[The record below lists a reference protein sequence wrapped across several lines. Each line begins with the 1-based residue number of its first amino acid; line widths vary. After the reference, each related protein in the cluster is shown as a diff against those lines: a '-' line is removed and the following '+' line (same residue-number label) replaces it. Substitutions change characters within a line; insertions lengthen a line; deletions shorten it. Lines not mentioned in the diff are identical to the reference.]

1 MHLLEK
7 IREKILLMEEVIN
20 FPTSLLSHENYH
32 WENLPMVP
40 YSDLTGAV
48 SSLVQKGKKVVII
61 TGFYVPVG
69 DPPATE
75 TDGPPGALAL
85 AKGLKHLGMDVSL
98 LSDEY
103 TLSALKVGLKA
114 LDLEEKEAPIICFPF
129 EHSDEDQTGRMIN
142 EENQPLDFPPS
153 KVRGLP
159 FSPSSGR
166 GLRVDTEQQ
175 SSPRPK
181 GWGLVP
187 SKYQTSISVRFAQDF
202 FNSLPGQGLTHL
214 IYIERVGPNH
224 TLESFIAQERRG
236 KPPLKQFETILP
248 PPIRNRCFSSRL
260 EDITRFTAKTHLLL
274 DVAERLDLPVES
286 IGIGDRGNEIGAG
299 KIPWEVFK
307 QNSPTN
313 REAVFCSRVRTDA
326 LISCGISN
334 WGGYALLAGVALA
347 MGRSDILEEVT
358 PEQEGTVLDDLVRH
372 GPAVDGITC
381 KQDHSVDGIE
391 FDDYVRVIERVK
403 EIAFE

>member
-1 MHLLEK
+1 MPLSET
-7 IREKILLMEEVIN
+7 IRQKILLMEEVIN

-32 WENLPMVP
+32 WENLPMVS
-40 YSDLTGAV
+40 YSDLAGAV

-85 AKGLKHLGMDVSL
+85 AKGLKYLGMEVSL

-103 TLSALKVGLKA
+103 SLSALKAGSRV
-114 LDLEEKEAPIICFPF
+114 LDLPEKEVPIICFPL
-129 EHSDEDQTGRMIN
+129 EHSDQDHTSRRMN
-142 EENQPLDFPPS
+142 EEYQ
-153 KVRGLP
+153 
-159 FSPSSGR
+159 SPN
-166 GLRVDTEQQ
+166 
-175 SSPRPK
+175 
-181 GWGLVP
+181 
-187 SKYQTSISVRFAQDF
+187 SIRFAQGF

-214 IYIERVGPNH
+214 IFIERVGPNH
-224 TLESFIAQERRG
+224 NLESFIAQERRG
-236 KPPLKQFETILP
+236 KPPLKEFETILP

-274 DVAERLDLPVES
+274 ELAGRLALPAES

-307 QNSPTN
+307 QNSSTN
-313 REAVFCSRVRTDA
+313 REAVFCSRVRTDI

-347 MGRSDILEEVT
+347 MGRLEILEKVT
-358 PEQEGTVLDDLVRH
+358 SEQEGTVLDYLVRH
-372 GPAVDGITC
+372 GPAIDGITC

-391 FDDYVRVIERVK
+391 FNDYMKVIERIK
-403 EIAFE
+403 EIAFEE